1 MINLGRGIKKKVI
14 MYGKIGYKLNWNLIL
29 LSFTDKEGTILA
41 CLIYSCH
48 GAAYVIR
55 YYICCFMVWQFD

>member
-48 GAAYVIR
+48 GAAYVIS
-55 YYICCFMVWQFD
+55 